1 MSSTNSAD
9 KGTLQTALQNATSLL
24 DHDPQ
29 LAEEQAREIL
39 KIYPDVVDAK
49 RIIATA
55 FRLQKQPQKGL
66 KVLESLRAASHDSP
80 DFLHELAQCYA
91 CLLYTSDAPDDASSV

>member
-1 MSSTNSAD
+1 MSPTKSAD
-9 KGTLQTALQNATSLL
+9 KGSLQIALQNATSLL

-39 KIYPDVVDAK
+39 RIYPDVIDAK

-55 FRLQKQPQKGL
+55 FRLQKQPQNPSKKLQL
-66 KVLESLRAASHDSP
+66 KNFLKILFMLIFSLW
-80 DFLHELAQCYA
+80 L
-91 CLLYTSDAPDDASSV
+91 